1 MFIVEFFPAWI
12 GLLIM
17 ALCVIS
23 ILIGVVIAISLTTH
37 KKQKDMT
44 KSENA
49 CLVIFVSS
57 AILADIL
64 FAAGH
69 INPVVETFDNPYSAN
84 EAADDKGM
92 RTNSVNTEIDEVEKK
107 ISESLDVDKVEVD
120 SKAEVRHNIIN
131 GDMTDFVAV
140 EDGKI
145 IDGKFYFTENT
156 LEILVSGENDV
167 IEHVSI
173 STE

>member
-1 MFIVEFFPAWI
+1 MIIVEFFPAWM

-23 ILIGVVIAISLTTH
+23 ILFGIVIAISLTIH

-49 CLVIFVSS
+49 FLVVFVSS
-57 AILADIL
+57 AILAGIL

-84 EAADDKGM
+84 EAADDDG
-92 RTNSVNTEIDEVEKK
+92 RRANLLSVKTEEIEKK
-107 ISESLDVDKVEVD
+107 ISQSLDVDKVEMKP
-120 SKAEVRHNIIN
+120 KAEVRHNVIN

>member
-1 MFIVEFFPAWI
+1 MIIVEFFPAWMSF
-12 GLLIM
+12 LTM
-17 ALCVIS
+17 ALCA
-23 ILIGVVIAISLTTH
+23 IGIFFVVVFAISGNIH
-37 KKQKDMT
+37 KKQKNMT

-49 CLVIFVSS
+49 YLVIFLSS
-57 AILADIL
+57 AILAGIL

-69 INPVVETFDNPYSAN
+69 LNPVVETFDNPYSAR
-84 EAADDKGM
+84 EAADDDGRRANLLDVK
-92 RTNSVNTEIDEVEKK
+92 TEEIEKK
-107 ISESLDVDKVEVD
+107 ISQSLDVDKVEVE
-120 SKAEVRHNIIN
+120 SRAEVRYNIIKDN
-131 GDMTDFVAV
+131 MTDFVAV

-156 LEILVSGENDV
+156 LEILVSGENDI

>member
-12 GLLIM
+12 GLLIA
-17 ALCVIS
+17 ALFAIAVLFFVV
-23 ILIGVVIAISLTTH
+23 LIISLKIH

-44 KSENA
+44 KGETAYSIIVV
-49 CLVIFVSS
+49 LSFV
-57 AILADIL
+57 
-64 FAAGH
+64 FAALLSIVGH
-69 INPVVETFDNPYSAN
+69 GNPVVETFDNPYSAN
-84 EAADDKGM
+84 EAADDGRRANLVSTK
-92 RTNSVNTEIDEVEKK
+92 TEEVEKK
-107 ISESLDVDKVEVD
+107 ISQSLDVDKVEVE
-120 SKAEVRHNIIN
+120 SKAEVGHNIIN
-131 GDMTDFVAV
+131 GNMTDFVAV

-173 STE
+173 STD